1 MFHRLEG
8 EDNHARPTPGD
19 PSDGGFDLPQE
30 AVVREKFKDLASV
43 TLVDFLLYVPLF
55 VMIHESIIA
64 NPLRRLMVK

>member
-1 MFHRLEG
+1 M
-8 EDNHARPTPGD
+8 
-19 PSDGGFDLPQE
+19 GGLTSPQE